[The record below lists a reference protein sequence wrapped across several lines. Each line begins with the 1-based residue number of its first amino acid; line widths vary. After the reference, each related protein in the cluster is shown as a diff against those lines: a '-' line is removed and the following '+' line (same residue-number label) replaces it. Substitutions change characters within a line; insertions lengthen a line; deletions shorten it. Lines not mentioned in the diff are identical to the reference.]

1 MKTYRNIEVVTER
14 GWLTIYSG
22 PPASGKSIEARRQ
35 AAEGDR
41 PFLNVHEGMYGG
53 KESVA
58 KIQTTL
64 NGGMDVIYET
74 TKAVKDIPQEL
85 LDIANTIEIFR
96 RE

>member
-22 PPASGKSIEARRQ
+22 PPASGKSIEALRQ

>member
-22 PPASGKSIEARRQ
+22 PPASGKSTEARRQ
-35 AAEGDR
+35 AESGR
-41 PFLNVHEGMYGG
+41 PFLNIHEGMYEC
-53 KESVA
+53 KEGIA

-74 TKAVKDIPQEL
+74 IKAVKDIPQEL
-85 LDIANTIEIFR
+85 LDITNTIEIFR